1 MGANTKLF
9 GICLLV
15 LMNNIAWYYASE
27 TKRSTKAQAQ
37 DIINKESASQK
48 IATTTNIKTQQA
60 TKTAPAKITN
70 PSEKTAPIA
79 AKTSAPVTAPR
90 PQELEANLPMR
101 ASEDLVADQAFS
113 KETFSFDDQAQ
124 KIATI
129 EQLAPQGEDFIF
141 LQNIIASNEAE
152 AVKIAALERLNGQ
165 HHFGALN
172 TALSVLNKDNANL
185 SLAALNIVKNSRDT
199 SLIPQLRTLALN
211 TKNETLQQEI
221 NATIGQL
228 ENGLSMGMDFAH
240 R

>member
-1 MGANTKLF
+1 MGANTKLL

-27 TKRSTKAQAQ
+27 TKRSTTAHAH
-37 DIINKESASQK
+37 DIINKERASQET
-48 IATTTNIKTQQA
+48 ATTNNINTPQA

-79 AKTSAPVTAPR
+79 AKNPAPVTAPR

-113 KETFSFDDQAQ
+113 KERFSFDDQAQ

-165 HHFGALN
+165 QHFGALN

-211 TKNETLQQEI
+211 AKNETLQQEI